1 MPDFGHP
8 DVTGMKMKNQPITL
22 QFVMP
27 KHASAGAK
35 QHFQYLR
42 KLISRNETIHLQLSD
57 VHADDHGFVARIS
70 FNDASPES
78 PKSSWTMMI
87 WPTKMISVMPQN
99 GSSKIPWPNPY
110 ARLSACMPWC
120 LFSPNPS
127 NCRRSAKYA
136 TKLFASAPKPPVV
149 PLTRI
154 VHFTS
159 RQNTVSGVRLNWGI
173 KWDGRTAGEGDKIII
188 TGELKDE

>member
-70 FNDASPES
+70 FNDASQRIPEIKLDDDDLANEDDIRHAAERFLQNPLAKSLRPAQRVHAVMSILSKPVKLQTFCQICYETLRLSPETTRGTLNKNRSLYLS
-78 PKSSWTMMI
+78 PKHG
-87 WPTKMISVMPQN
+87 V
-99 GSSKIPWPNPY
+99 
-110 ARLSACMPWC
+110 WC
-120 LFSPNPS
+120 TIEL
-127 NCRRSAKYA
+127 
-136 TKLFASAPKPPVV
+136 
-149 PLTRI
+149 
-154 VHFTS
+154 
-159 RQNTVSGVRLNWGI
+159 
-173 KWDGRTAGEGDKIII
+173 GDKM
-188 TGELKDE
+188 GWPDCR